1 MFMRE
6 KQEYEMENRK
16 IRIQSCRRC
25 QGNSGWGSFWHPPYG
40 PGPGMPPGPPYPP
53 GGPGRPPF
61 RPDPG
66 MPPGPPYPPGGFGG
80 PGRPPFGPGSGM
92 RPGGPVPYGSGFG
105 MQSLEEPLSLG
116 EAWNLSE
123 DVREFAE
130 DLERLQELYPD
141 IAKEILRYAEAAC
154 DELEYEGSMMYD
166 EQPDKIQFRN
176 IAGKIYDKMK
186 EKYTVQENNDRD
198 ENLEM
203 LPENEKEKRYPPG
216 ENWLGDMVQVVLLQ
230 EMCRRREERRK
241 QRRWY

>member
-1 MFMRE
+1 
-6 KQEYEMENRK
+6 
-16 IRIQSCRRC
+16 
-25 QGNSGWGSFWHPPYG
+25 
-40 PGPGMPPGPPYPP
+40 
-53 GGPGRPPF
+53 
-61 RPDPG
+61 
-66 MPPGPPYPPGGFGG
+66 
-80 PGRPPFGPGSGM
+80 
-92 RPGGPVPYGSGFG
+92 

-141 IAKEILRYAEAAC
+141 IAKEILRYAEEAC

-176 IAGKIYDKMK
+176 IAGKIYNKMK
-186 EKYTVQENNDRD
+186 EKYPVQENNDRD

>member
-1 MFMRE
+1 M
-6 KQEYEMENRK
+6 
-16 IRIQSCRRC
+16 
-25 QGNSGWGSFWHPPYG
+25 
-40 PGPGMPPGPPYPP
+40 
-53 GGPGRPPF
+53 
-61 RPDPG
+61 
-66 MPPGPPYPPGGFGG
+66 
-80 PGRPPFGPGSGM
+80 
-92 RPGGPVPYGSGFG
+92 PYGSGFG

-141 IAKEILRYAEAAC
+141 IAKEILRYAEEAC

-186 EKYTVQENNDRD
+186 EKYPVQENNDRD

>member
-1 MFMRE
+1 
-6 KQEYEMENRK
+6 
-16 IRIQSCRRC
+16 
-25 QGNSGWGSFWHPPYG
+25 
-40 PGPGMPPGPPYPP
+40 
-53 GGPGRPPF
+53 
-61 RPDPG
+61 
-66 MPPGPPYPPGGFGG
+66 
-80 PGRPPFGPGSGM
+80 
-92 RPGGPVPYGSGFG
+92 
-105 MQSLEEPLSLG
+105 MQSLEEPFSLG

-141 IAKEILRYAEAAC
+141 IAKEILRYAEEAC

-186 EKYTVQENNDRD
+186 EKYPVQENNDRD

-216 ENWLGDMVQVVLLQ
+216 ESWLGDMVQVVLLQ

>member
-1 MFMRE
+1 
-6 KQEYEMENRK
+6 MENRK

-25 QGNSGWGSFWHPPYG
+25 QGNSGWGPFWHPPYG

-80 PGRPPFGPGSGM
+80 SGRPPFGPGSGM
-92 RPGGPVPYGSGFG
+92 RPGGPAPYGSGFG

-141 IAKEILRYAEAAC
+141 IAKEILRYAEEAC

-166 EQPDKIQFRN
+166 RYPDRL
-176 IAGKIYDKMK
+176 M
-186 EKYTVQENNDRD
+186 
-198 ENLEM
+198 LEM
-203 LPENEKEKRYPPG
+203 LCRKIYRELNPDHIDEEGRLQVEERYFH
-216 ENWLGDMVQVVLLQ
+216 LIQVMLMQ
-230 EMCRRREERRK
+230 EMYRRRCRHYRC
-241 QRRWY
+241 RRWY

>member
-1 MFMRE
+1 
-6 KQEYEMENRK
+6 
-16 IRIQSCRRC
+16 
-25 QGNSGWGSFWHPPYG
+25 
-40 PGPGMPPGPPYPP
+40 
-53 GGPGRPPF
+53 
-61 RPDPG
+61 

-141 IAKEILRYAEAAC
+141 IAKEILRYAEEAC

-186 EKYTVQENNDRD
+186 EKYPVQENNDRD